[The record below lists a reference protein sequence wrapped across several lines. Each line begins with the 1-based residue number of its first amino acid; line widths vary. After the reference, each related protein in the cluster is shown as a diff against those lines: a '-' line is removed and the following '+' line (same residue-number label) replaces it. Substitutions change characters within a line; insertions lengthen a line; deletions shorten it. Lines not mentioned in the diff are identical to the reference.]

1 MFTFFWFCSFDP
13 MCRCRLAWACR
24 YITATTDVA
33 DYCPT
38 LDNTEKETDGR
49 TASGRVYGKL
59 MLFDGAWEHILSQS
73 ILDSAR
79 DNDPDGPFSSDT
91 YGQDLQT
98 YYQTNLFFDTLDVA
112 EARSEERRVGKECVS
127 TCRSRWSPYH

>member
-1 MFTFFWFCSFDP
+1 
-13 MCRCRLAWACR
+13 
-24 YITATTDVA
+24 
-33 DYCPT
+33 
-38 LDNTEKETDGR
+38 
-49 TASGRVYGKL
+49 

-112 EARSEERRVGKECVS
+112 EAAHTVSFKVERSHETFEQKGEVSMFGDPNVEEDATDYGFVGEYRVKIGRAHV
-127 TCRSRWSPYH
+127 